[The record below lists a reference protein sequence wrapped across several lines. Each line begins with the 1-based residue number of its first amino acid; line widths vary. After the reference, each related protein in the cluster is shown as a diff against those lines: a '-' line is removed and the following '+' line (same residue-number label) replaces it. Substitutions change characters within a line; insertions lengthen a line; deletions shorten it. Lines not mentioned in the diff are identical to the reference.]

1 MNSLSRTELFIHE
14 NNEDNLET
22 TENDSATFEEHFGTI
37 DELRISW
44 L

>member
-1 MNSLSRTELFIHE
+1 MNSLNRTKLFIHE

-22 TENDSATFEEHFGTI
+22 TENDSASFEEYFGTS

>member
-1 MNSLSRTELFIHE
+1 MNSLNRTKLFIHE

-22 TENDSATFEEHFGTI
+22 TENDSSHFGTS